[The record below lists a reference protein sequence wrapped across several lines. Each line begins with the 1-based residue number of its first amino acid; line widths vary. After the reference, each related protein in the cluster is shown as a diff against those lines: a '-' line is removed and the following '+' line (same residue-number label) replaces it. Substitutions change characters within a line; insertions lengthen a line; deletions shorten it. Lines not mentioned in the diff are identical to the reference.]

1 MNRDEALA
9 FCELL
14 YGNSRL
20 ADEGLQIE
28 VASITP
34 GKRGKLGYTFCQT
47 PAYAADTAIKI
58 AQEGSNAYAGLSL
71 VDPKTMKGKRGTV
84 EDARAIVGFWSD
96 IDIADP
102 LAPKPGKNPPI
113 NEEEAYAIA
122 NGVGTPPSLVIHSGH
137 GLHAYWLFDEPWI
150 FGSDEERRVAADTVK
165 AWELTL
171 QQVAREHG
179 RSLDSVGD
187 LARVLRIPGTVN
199 TKNPEHPV
207 EVRIDFPRPQTEWMT
222 AWRYKRAELERLI
235 RAPAPAQAG
244 DVLKVEKL
252 ENVEFRFPDE
262 LERAKMESK
271 IAIACMNDRT
281 FKETWDHDRIDF
293 ASNQASASEYDM
305 SLANQTMA
313 AGWSDQEVYWIIL
326 LWRERHGQDTEKVL
340 KRTDYIEL
348 TLAKARKDNVVAVS
362 LRQIREVDAVVDQI
376 IGAPTPVTEQAKK
389 EHDAKVEAQK
399 VQAFVAVSGLI
410 GRKITGFHRDG
421 ITSGATYY
429 LEFNHKRVNCG
440 VSDDLFNINVLR
452 TKVFDQAKLVIG
464 GIKRDEWFE
473 AVSLMVKF
481 ITEDINPYLDSTH
494 RWLSYLIGYVELAP
508 HITATSRGRPN
519 EDDDEDGTSSEMRD
533 NLQRCMIRKTPFI
546 LNGIGEPT
554 IWFNLESFRNHVQ
567 KSYNDKTLLNE
578 MNASLRRLGAHPK
591 RRTVQY
597 KGKRI
602 DRFLWGITES
612 KLQQQMT
619 EIQHALEKHQQPVES
634 YTDNVE
640 EASEPTNP
648 DSN

>member
-1 MNRDEALA
+1 MNRDEALT

-14 YGNSRL
+14 YGNPRL

-47 PAYAADTAIKI
+47 AAYAADTAIKI
-58 AQEGSNAYAGLSL
+58 AMSGDNAYAGLSL

-84 EDARAIVGFWSD
+84 EDARAIVGFWAD

-122 NGVGTPPSLVIHSGH
+122 NGVGLPPSLVIHSGH

-150 FGSDEERRVAADTVK
+150 FGSDEERRVAGDTAK

-199 TKNPEHPV
+199 TKVPEHPV
-207 EVRIDFPRPQTEWMT
+207 EVRIDFPRPETEWMT
-222 AWRYKRAELERLI
+222 AWRYPRAELERLI
-235 RAPAPAQAG
+235 RAPAPAQTG
-244 DVLKVEKL
+244 DTVKVEKL
-252 ENVEFRFPDE
+252 ANVEFRFPDE

-281 FKETWDHDRIDF
+281 FKETWDRDRIDF

-376 IGAPTPVTEQAKK
+376 LSAPVPKTEQEKK
-389 EHDAKVEAQK
+389 EQADKVAEQEAQ
-399 VQAFVAVSGLI
+399 AFAAVSGLI

-421 ITSGATYY
+421 TTSGATYY
-429 LEFNHKRVNCG
+429 LEFSNPRKKRVNCG
-440 VSDDLFNINVLR
+440 PSGDLFNVNELRSNVC
-452 TKVFDQAKLVIG
+452 DQAKLVIG
-464 GIKRDEWFE
+464 GINRNEWFE
-473 AVSLMVKF
+473 AVNLMMKF
-481 ITEDINPYLDSTH
+481 LTEDENPYLDPNH
-494 RWLSYLIGYVELAP
+494 RWLSYLISYVEQAP
-508 HITATSRGRPN
+508 HITATPKGKS
-519 EDDDEDGTSSEMRD
+519 EDDEEGTLGKERD
-533 NLQRCMIRKTPFI
+533 NLGRCIMYKKPFV
-546 LNGIGEPT
+546 LNGVGEPT
-554 IWFNLESFRNHVQ
+554 IWFNLEAFRNYAQ
-567 KSYNDKTLLNE
+567 KSYNDKTLLPE
-578 MNASLRRLGAHPK
+578 MTAALRRLGARPK

-597 KGKRI
+597 DGKRI
-602 DRFLWGITES
+602 DRFLWGITS
-612 KLQQQMT
+612 NDLQKRMN
-619 EIQHALEKHQQPVES
+619 EIQRALELHQQPAES

-640 EASEPTNP
+640 ETPEP
-648 DSN
+648 

>member
-1 MNRDEALA
+1 MNRDEALT

-113 NEEEAYAIA
+113 NEDEAYAIA

-222 AWRYKRAELERLI
+222 AWHYKRTELERFI

-281 FKETWDHDRIDF
+281 FKETWDHDRVDF

-313 AGWSDQEVYWIIL
+313 SGWSDQEVYWIIL

-362 LRQIREVDAVVDQI
+362 LRQIREVDAIVDQI
-376 IGAPTPVTEQAKK
+376 MEAPAPVTEQAKK
-389 EHDAKVEAQK
+389 EHEAKVEAQK

-421 ITSGATYY
+421 TTSGATYY
-429 LEFNHKRVNCG
+429 LEFNSPRKKRVNCG
-440 VSDDLFNINVLR
+440 PSGDLFNVNELRSNVC
-452 TKVFDQAKLVIG
+452 DQAKLVIG
-464 GIKRDEWFE
+464 GINRNEWFE
-473 AVSLMVKF
+473 AVNLMMKF
-481 ITEDINPYLDSTH
+481 LTEDENPYLDPNH
-494 RWLSYLIGYVELAP
+494 RWLSYLISYVEQAP
-508 HITATSRGRPN
+508 HITATPKGKS
-519 EDDDEDGTSSEMRD
+519 EDDEDGTLGKERD
-533 NLQRCMIRKTPFI
+533 NLGRCMVYKKPFV
-546 LNGIGEPT
+546 LNGVGEPT
-554 IWFNLESFRNHVQ
+554 IWFNLEAFRNYAQ
-567 KSYNDKTLLNE
+567 KSYNDKTLLPE
-578 MNASLRRLGAHPK
+578 MTAALRRLGAHPK

-597 KGKRI
+597 DGKRI
-602 DRFLWGITES
+602 DRFLWGITS
-612 KLQQQMT
+612 NDLKKRMN
-619 EIQHALEKHQQPVES
+619 EIQRALELHQQPAES
-634 YTDNVE
+634 YTNNVE
-640 EASEPTNP
+640 ETPAP
-648 DSN
+648 